1 MLNSNSLGQ
10 KIATARKKANLSQ
23 AILAQQVA
31 ISPQAVGK
39 WERGESMPDITTLN
53 RLAEILGVDLN
64 YFSDSFQSNS
74 PLEEPIQIFEKQKEE
89 FPSIHLPKK
98 KFAWNWNM
106 SSGNWEDADFS
117 GLKNLQE
124 KFSSSNMKN
133 CKFKNADLSGLI
145 LGSNN
150 IEKCDFSSADL
161 RGSKIH
167 SSNLLNNQ
175 FNQCSFIDAE
185 FNKDNIEKCN
195 FTDADFSGTEFTGVN
210 FEGNIVERAVWK
222 FTSFKNTYLSDVL
235 FEGTLEDCHFEK
247 CTFYKATFQH
257 ATILNS
263 FFKYNSRFKRVQFID
278 CKVDSITY
286 AFLKSNQADMAGIE
300 IININEGT

>member
-64 YFSDSFQSNS
+64 YFSDSFQSSN
-74 PLEEPIQIFEKQKEE
+74 PLEEPIQIFEKQKED

-145 LGSNN
+145 LDSNN
-150 IEKCDFSSADL
+150 IEKGDFSSADL

-210 FEGNIVERAVWK
+210 FEGNIVERANWK

-235 FEGTLEDCHFEK
+235 FEGTFEDCHFEK
-247 CTFYKATFQH
+247 CTFYKATFQN

-263 FFKYNSRFKRVQFID
+263 FFKYNSRFKRVQFIN

-286 AFLKSNQADMAGIE
+286 AFLKSNQADMTGID
-300 IININEGT
+300 IISH

>member
-1 MLNSNSLGQ
+1 MLNPNSLGQ

-64 YFSDSFQSNS
+64 YFSDSFQSSS
-74 PLEEPIQIFEKQKEE
+74 PLEESIHIFEKQKED
-89 FPSIHLPKK
+89 FPSIHPPKK

-195 FTDADFSGTEFTGVN
+195 FTEADFSGTEFTGVN
-210 FEGNIVERAVWK
+210 FESNIVERAVWK
-222 FTSFKNTYLSDVL
+222 FTSFKNTQLSNIL
-235 FEGTLEDCHFEK
+235 FEGTFEDCHFEK

-263 FFKYNSRFKRVQFID
+263 FFKYNSRFKRVQFIN

-286 AFLKSNQADMAGIE
+286 AFLKSNQADMTGLE
-300 IININEGT
+300 IISH